1 MNGLFLWYKSISILI
16 SPSPFKSVTSATCTL
31 FTACFA
37 VTHFLIK
44 TQIMLIS
51 KEHLIGYYMW
61 TAQPVNA
68 LFTGIPTRRIFD
80 RRNGSQVL
88 FLINAL
94 ALESKNFSIEEGRE
108 IENLILNRLPSNT
121 QSEISVYNWLK
132 SQAQIN

>member
-1 MNGLFLWYKSISILI
+1 MNGLFLWYKSISILK
-16 SPSPFKSVTSATCTL
+16 SPSPFKKLNFNNLLTI
-31 FTACFA
+31 FTAFA
-37 VTHFLIK
+37 ATHSLIK

-132 SQAQIN
+132 SQAHTN